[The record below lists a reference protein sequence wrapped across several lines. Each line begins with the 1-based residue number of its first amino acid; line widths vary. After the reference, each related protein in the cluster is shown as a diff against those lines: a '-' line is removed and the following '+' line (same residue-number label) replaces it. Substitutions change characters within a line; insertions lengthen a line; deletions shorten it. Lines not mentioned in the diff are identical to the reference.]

1 MKFFFALLLA
11 ICWSSLASA
20 APLKVVCT
28 TGMVADVVRH
38 IAGDRAEVTTL
49 IGEGVDPHLF
59 KPTRDD
65 VAKLLRAD
73 MIFYSG
79 LLLEGRM
86 EETFRKIS
94 ARGTPVVAITGT
106 LRKDSLSGD
115 AHHPDPHVWMD
126 PALWEQTIP
135 AATSALANRDPE
147 GKATFETNA
156 TQYSQELQ
164 ALDEYVKRVI
174 ATIPQ
179 NQRVLIT
186 AHDAFHYLGRAT
198 DLQVMSI
205 QGISTESEAGVAD
218 INRIV
223 DAVVK
228 NEIPAVFVE
237 SSVPDKNVRA
247 VIEGAAAR
255 GHTLRLGGELY
266 SDAMGA
272 SGTYEGTYVGMLDHN
287 ATTITRAL
295 GGEAPSGGM
304 SGKLRP

>member
-1 MKFFFALLLA
+1 M
-11 ICWSSLASA
+11 CSASAVWA
-20 APLKVVCT
+20 APLRVVCT
-28 TGMVADVVRH
+28 TGMVADVVRNV
-38 IAGDRAEVTTL
+38 AGDRADVTAL

-65 VAKLLRAD
+65 VAKLLKAD
-73 MIFYSG
+73 MVFYSG

-86 EETFRKIS
+86 EETFRKIA
-94 ARGTPVVAITGT
+94 ARGAPVTAVTGS
-106 LRKDSLSGD
+106 LDKSSLSGD
-115 AHHPDPHVWMD
+115 EHHTDPHVWMD
-126 PALWEQTIP
+126 PALWGQTIP
-135 AATSALANRDPE
+135 VVTAALVSRDPE
-147 GKATFETNA
+147 GKATYEANA
-156 TQYSQELQ
+156 ERYAGEVR

-174 ATIPQ
+174 QTIPPS
-179 NQRVLIT
+179 QRVLIT

-198 DLQVMSI
+198 DLTVMSI

-223 DAVVK
+223 DGVVEK
-228 NEIPAVFVE
+228 KIPAVFVE

-255 GHTLRLGGELY
+255 GHELRLGGELF

-272 SGTYEGTYVGMLDHN
+272 TGTYEGTYVGMLDHN
-287 ATTITRAL
+287 ATVITKAL
-295 GGEAPSGGM
+295 GGDAPVGGL